1 MLREK
6 HNPYNGA
13 FEKPGPE
20 LGSDSVYS
28 KHNGAT
34 QNREEL
40 HIVFGSSCHLW
51 RSWAQHE
58 SGFSGDTLLISQ
70 PTCSSGDVTSQTKSI
85 RSIGTQVHSQQV
97 LRKDDKT

>member
-28 KHNGAT
+28 KHNGST

-40 HIVFGSSCHLW
+40 HIVF
-51 RSWAQHE
+51 RV
-58 SGFSGDTLLISQ
+58 LLPSVALLG
-70 PTCSSGDVTSQTKSI
+70 PT
-85 RSIGTQVHSQQV
+85 
-97 LRKDDKT
+97 

>member
-1 MLREK
+1 MGCSDKEPHPHAHNGQALVILQSGLVARAMLQFREDFHHTSQETHGRVTARTFAVLREK

-20 LGSDSVYS
+20 PGSDSVYS

-40 HIVFGSSCHLW
+40 HIVFGSSCHL
-51 RSWAQHE
+51 
-58 SGFSGDTLLISQ
+58 
-70 PTCSSGDVTSQTKSI
+70 
-85 RSIGTQVHSQQV
+85 
-97 LRKDDKT
+97 